1 MIPILY
7 PMRQTVFTKNGY
19 GPLSDAIS
27 CKCTEKLNGKYEVEL
42 KIPRTGQHVDEINI
56 DCTLKVKPNYEDDP
70 QIFRIYSVE
79 KNYDDTI
86 TVKAAHITYDTSGI
100 PVLPFTS
107 QDLDDAVNNM
117 NTNRVLLSDSLF
129 VINAE
134 FSAEGTLEVK
144 SPTSFRSLLGGSDN
158 SIIGVYGG
166 EYHYDNY
173 MIKLVEKRGTDK
185 GVCFRY
191 SKNISDFNQE
201 TSSEELYT
209 AVLGYWKKSG
219 NDNEPDTI
227 IYGDI
232 IQCEGEFPYDK
243 ILVLDTT
250 SSIKTENDAVATVDQ
265 INECVNEYIFKNSVG
280 IPKTTIKIDYSDD
293 DNIIKVCLGDRVG
306 VLYPEYN
313 INTIARCN
321 TVVFDC
327 LSEKNESIEI
337 GVESKKITD
346 TISDLAQKASA
357 SNSGTSPSGRLQTL
371 WTGSWASG
379 NITVDGISRY
389 TLFIVRMDGQGTQML
404 VTLNGQYFRGMGGYV
419 SSSTNEVQYYL
430 NATLSGD
437 ILTMVS
443 CHSMQTNG
451 TRTAHTVTRI
461 IGII

>member
-7 PMRQTVFTKNGY
+7 PMRQTVFTTNGY

-144 SPTSFRSLLGGSDN
+144 SPTSFRSLLGGSDD

-209 AVLGYWKKSG
+209 AVWGYWKKSG

-227 IYGDI
+227 IYGDV

-280 IPKTTIKIDYSDD
+280 IPKTTIRIDYSDD

-321 TVVFDC
+321 TIVFDC

-337 GVESKKITD
+337 GVENKKITD

-379 NITVDGISRY
+379 DITVDGISRY

-404 VTLNGQYFRGMGGYV
+404 VTLNGQYFRGDGGYTP
-419 SSSTNEVQYYL
+419 SSTNEADYYL
-430 NATLSGD
+430 NATLSGNT
-437 ILTMVS
+437 LTMVD
-443 CHSMQTNG
+443 CHSVTASG
-451 TRTAHTVTRI
+451 TRNARTVTRI
-461 IGII
+461 IGVI